1 MRSATN
7 VIRLPGASYDLSSV
21 GVFEVIAALI
31 GDYQE
36 KREDLVL
43 IASEFDAFHAGR
55 VSLACELPVIL
66 LPGALDTWAIAGK
79 FHTMWSG
86 GLS

>member
-7 VIRLPGASYDLSSV
+7 VIRLPGASYDLSSA
-21 GVFEVIAALI
+21 GVDEVIATLL
-31 GDYQE
+31 GNYQE

-55 VSLACELPVIL
+55 ASLACELPVIL
-66 LPGALDTWAIAGK
+66 LPGALDMWAIAGR

-86 GLS
+86 DLS

>member
-7 VIRLPGASYDLSSV
+7 VIRLPGASYDLSIT
-21 GVFEVIAALI
+21 GVFEVIAALT

-43 IASEFDAFHAGR
+43 IAGEQEAFHAGH
-55 VSLACELPVIL
+55 VSAECELPVIL
-66 LPGALDTWAIAGK
+66 LPVTLNTWAVAGK